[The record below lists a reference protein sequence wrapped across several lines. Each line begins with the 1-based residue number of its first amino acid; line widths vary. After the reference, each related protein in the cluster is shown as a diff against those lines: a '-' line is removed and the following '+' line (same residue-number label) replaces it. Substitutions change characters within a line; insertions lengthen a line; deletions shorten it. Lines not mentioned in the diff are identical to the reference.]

1 MNYNIPTVHLI
12 CNAHLDPVWQWRW
25 TEGCSEALMTFRNA
39 VEILDEY
46 PELIFNHN
54 EAILY
59 QWVQQYDPAL
69 FIRIQELVSA
79 GRWFISGGWFL
90 QPDVNLPPVENL
102 CRNIR
107 MGREYFRNYF
117 GSEPRVAYNFDSFG
131 HPGTLPDI
139 LREFGY
145 EMYIHQR
152 PEKKFLEL
160 PSGLYNWKGP
170 NGQTIGAYRIEI
182 GLYHNERNNIE
193 QRLREGAD
201 LALNL
206 GRDVAVFWGIGD
218 HGGGASRADLEKIR
232 KYTENDNRVHFL
244 HSTTDRFYDAIRPLL
259 TSAPVHE
266 GGLQRIFTG
275 CYTSLSRVKRKALEA
290 SGAVV
295 QAERLEDEIQGERRK
310 EEGVSRKPEP
320 DNRYPFS
327 TSSTISTISTPSPLS
342 DIWRDILFN
351 DFHDILP
358 GSCTEPAERDALDL
372 YGRAMENIRRLNMD
386 SITRINRAVPPLK
399 AYIPVTLYNSNP
411 LLTTFPVEFECM
423 SDYRPLWE
431 GEWGLK
437 LFDRAGH
444 EIPCQEE
451 QPEALLPF
459 HRWRRKISFLANNL
473 SQGVHYFE
481 LRKEERIKTKDDL
494 IKNKRSLFLS
504 LSSSFLAIFDRSDS
518 WGTNTWSWRDI
529 AGRFEPVPG
538 SERVI
543 EDGPVRCISEQILT
557 WNHSR
562 IIVHAITYTGWP
574 VTEYKVRIHWNE
586 ERMRLKLAI
595 PVEIQHPR
603 LIAEIPGG
611 TDVFA
616 PDAQEHVHG
625 TWMALEDSETWR
637 PGDLEKEDQKSDTE
651 DSHHSSLITHHSSL
665 ITHHSSL
672 ITHLFLAHSG
682 LHGFDFDGK
691 EIRLSVLR
699 SAAYCHEQGFSLED
713 GPYCKFMDIGI
724 HDIRLALWEDPS
736 VDPGAVAEWLITPPL
751 VWPHLPI
758 G

>member
-1 MNYNIPTVHLI
+1 MKYNVHLI

-46 PELIFNHN
+46 PELIFNHS

-79 GRWFISGGWFL
+79 GRWFISGGWLL

-102 CRNIR
+102 YRNIR
-107 MGREYFRNYF
+107 MGRDYFKKYF

-139 LREFGY
+139 LSEFGY
-145 EMYIHQR
+145 NMYIHQR
-152 PEKKFLEL
+152 PEKEFLNL
-160 PSGLYNWKGP
+160 PSSLYNWKGP
-170 NGQTIGAYRIEI
+170 KGNTIGAYRIEI
-182 GLYHNERNNIE
+182 GLYHTERTNIE

-201 LALNL
+201 MAVKL

-218 HGGGASRADLEKIR
+218 HGGGASRADLDKIR
-232 KYTENDNRVHFL
+232 KYILADDRVEFI
-244 HSTTDRFYDAIRPLL
+244 HSTTDRFFESVSPLL
-259 TSAPVHE
+259 RTAPVFE

-275 CYTSLSRVKRKALEA
+275 CYTSLSRIKRKALEA
-290 SGAVV
+290 SGAAV
-295 QAERLEDEIQGERRK
+295 QAERLRDQETEGLRDERR
-310 EEGVSRKPEP
+310 ETRNQRQLTT
-320 DNRYPFS
+320 DNRQPTTLNNHNTHNNHNLQS
-327 TSSTISTISTPSPLS
+327 DIRLS

-358 GSCTEPAERDALDL
+358 GTCTEPAERDALDL
-372 YGRAMENIRRLNMD
+372 YGRAMENIRRLDLD
-386 SITRINRAVPPLK
+386 SITKINRSTPPLK
-399 AYIPVTLYNSNP
+399 AYIPVTLFNSNP

-431 GEWGLK
+431 GDWVLK
-437 LFDRAGH
+437 LFDRAGQ
-444 EIPCQEE
+444 EITCQEE

-459 HRWRRKISFLANNL
+459 HRWRRKISFMADNL
-473 SQGVHYFE
+473 QQGVHHFE
-481 LRKEERIKTKDDL
+481 LRKEERMKTEDEM

-504 LSSSFLAIFDRSDS
+504 LSSSFLVIEDRSDS

-538 SERVI
+538 SEKVI
-543 EDGPVRCISEQILT
+543 EEGPVRSISEQILT
-557 WNHSR
+557 WNQSKIIIHS
-562 IIVHAITYTGWP
+562 ITYTGWP
-574 VTEYKVRIHWNE
+574 VTEYRIRIHWNE

-595 PVEIQHPR
+595 PVEMQHPR
-603 LIAEIPGG
+603 LVAGIPGG
-611 TDVFA
+611 SAVFP

-625 TWMALEDSETWR
+625 TWM
-637 PGDLEKEDQKSDTE
+637 
-651 DSHHSSLITHHSSL
+651 HITHHASRVTGFY
-665 ITHHSSL
+665 I
-672 ITHLFLAHSG
+672 AHTG

-699 SAAYCHEQGFSLED
+699 SSAYCHEQGFSLEE
-713 GPYCKFMDIGI
+713 GPCRKFMDIGI
-724 HDIRLALWEDPS
+724 HDIGLAVWNDPS
-736 VDPGAVAEWLITPPL
+736 IDPAAVSEWLITPPL